1 MAQPESAARVIPI
14 IGAQTHLDAA
24 DLRTSGSQS
33 ILRRLLSEPLG
44 LISSVFFV
52 LVALAGLFAPIL
64 APFNPNKPDIRHP
77 MAKPGGAH
85 LLGTDAAGRDLFSRL
100 LFGTRT
106 SLAAAGLALLIAA
119 VLGITFGLFAGYFGG
134 KRDAFSNW
142 VASLIMALPGVV
154 VILAARIA
162 LGPSVW
168 TAMAIL
174 GVLMSPGVFRLTY
187 LAARGV
193 RNELYVDAAKV
204 TGLSDLRIIG
214 RHVLSVVRSPI
225 IVQMGMIAT
234 IAVQVQA
241 GLQIIGIGDI
251 NTPTWGGLIS
261 EGFSKIYAQ
270 PTMLLFP
277 ALTLSLTALSL
288 VLFANA
294 LRDELDRPAKRVKQS
309 AHTKQADD
317 AIAALAADG
326 VTTIRHETGPIAGAP
341 LLTITDL
348 TIGYPS
354 GHGEFKT
361 VVKQASLTVH
371 RGEVLGLI
379 GESGSGK
386 TQTAFAVLGLLPTGG
401 QVLGGSI
408 LFDGV
413 ELAGTD
419 GAKQQQAIRG
429 HRISYI
435 PQEPMSNLDPS
446 FTLGH
451 QLVEPMVACLGISKS
466 DAKAKA
472 LALLARVG
480 IPDPAR
486 TFAAYPHQISGGMA
500 QRVLIAGAVSCN
512 PDLIIADEPTTALD
526 VTVQAEVLDLLRELQ
541 RETHTALLLVT
552 HNFGVV
558 ADLADRVCV
567 MQQGRIVEEGPVRA
581 IFSSPEHPYTRS
593 LLDAILDGGPA
604 RSAYAAP
611 SLAGSDR

>member
-1 MAQPESAARVIPI
+1 MIPI
-14 IGAQTHLDAA
+14 IGAQTHLDTA
-24 DLRTSGSQS
+24 DLRASGSQS

-52 LVALAGLFAPIL
+52 LVALAGLLAPIL
-64 APFNPNKPDIRHP
+64 APYDPNKSDIRHP
-77 MAKPGGAH
+77 LAKPGGAH
-85 LLGTDAAGRDLFSRL
+85 MLGTDPAGRDLFSRL

-106 SLAAAGLALLIAA
+106 SLAAAGLAVLIAA
-119 VLGITFGLFAGYFGG
+119 ALGVAFGLFAGYFGG

-162 LGPSVW
+162 LGTSVW
-168 TAMAIL
+168 TAMAIF
-174 GVLMSPGVFRLTY
+174 GVLMAPGVFRLTY

-204 TGLSDLRIIG
+204 TGLSDLRIIS

-234 IAVQVQA
+234 IAIQVQA

-261 EGFSKIYAQ
+261 EGFSKIYAR
-270 PTMLLFP
+270 PTMLLWP

-294 LRDELDRPAKRVKQS
+294 LRDELDRPAKRVKQN
-309 AHTKQADD
+309 AHSKQAHD
-317 AIAALAADG
+317 AIAALAAEG
-326 VTTIRHETGPIAGAP
+326 ATTIRHEATSSAAAEP

-348 TIGYPS
+348 TIGYPD
-354 GHGEFKT
+354 GHAGFKT

-408 LFDGV
+408 LFDGI
-413 ELAGTD
+413 ELAGPS
-419 GAKQQQAIRG
+419 GLKQQQTVRG
-429 HRISYI
+429 RRISYI

-451 QLVEPMVACLGISKS
+451 QLVEPMVACLGITKS
-466 DAKAKA
+466 EAKAKA

-480 IPDPAR
+480 IPDPKR

-541 RETHTALLLVT
+541 RETNTALLLVT

-567 MQQGRIVEEGPVRA
+567 MQNGRIVEEGPVRA
-581 IFSSPEHPYTRS
+581 IFSSPDHPYTRS

-604 RSAYAAP
+604 RSTYVAP

>member
-1 MAQPESAARVIPI
+1 MIPI
-14 IGAQTHLDAA
+14 IGAQTHLDTA
-24 DLRTSGSQS
+24 DLRASGSQS

-64 APFNPNKPDIRHP
+64 APFDPNKSDIRHP
-77 MAKPGGAH
+77 LAKPGGNH
-85 LLGTDAAGRDLFSRL
+85 LLGTDPAGRDLFSRL

-119 VLGITFGLFAGYFGG
+119 ALGVTFGLFAGYFGG
-134 KRDAFSNW
+134 RRDAFSNW

-174 GVLMSPGVFRLTY
+174 GVLMAPGVFRLTY

-204 TGLSDLRIIG
+204 TGLSDLRIIS

-234 IAVQVQA
+234 IAIQVQA

-261 EGFSKIYAQ
+261 EGFSKIYAR

-294 LRDELDRPAKRVKQS
+294 LRDELDRPAKRIKRS
-309 AHTKQADD
+309 DHNDTADNVV
-317 AIAALAADG
+317 AALVAEGVVTVRHRDPEPDPEANAD
-326 VTTIRHETGPIAGAP
+326 ILLSIHE
-341 LLTITDL
+341 LTV
-348 TIGYPS
+348 GYPD
-354 GHGEFKT
+354 GHAGFKP
-361 VVKQASLTVH
+361 VVKQASLIVN
-371 RGEVLGLI
+371 RGEVVGLV

-408 LFDGV
+408 VFDGIQ
-413 ELAGTD
+413 LTGPD
-419 GAKQQQAIRG
+419 GAKQQRAIRG
-429 HRISYI
+429 RRISYI

-451 QLVEPMVACLGISKS
+451 QLVEPMVACLGISKAQ
-466 DAKAKA
+466 AKTKA

-500 QRVLIAGAVSCN
+500 QRVLIAGAVSCD

-567 MQQGRIVEEGPVRA
+567 MQNGRIVEEGPVRA

-604 RSAYAAP
+604 RSAYVAP
-611 SLAGSDR
+611 SMAGVDR

>member
-1 MAQPESAARVIPI
+1 MIPI
-14 IGAQTHLDAA
+14 IGAQTHLDVAE
-24 DLRTSGSQS
+24 LRASGSQS

-52 LVALAGLFAPIL
+52 LVALAGLFAPLL

-77 MAKPGGAH
+77 LAKPGGAH
-85 LLGTDAAGRDLFSRL
+85 LLGTDSAGRDVFSRL

-106 SLAAAGLALLIAA
+106 SLAAAALAVVIAA
-119 VLGITFGLFAGYFGG
+119 TIGITFGLIAGYFGG

-142 VASLIMALPGVV
+142 TASLIMSLPGIV

-162 LGPSVW
+162 LGTSVW
-168 TAMAIL
+168 TAMAIF

-204 TGLSDLRIIG
+204 TGLSDVRIIG

-225 IVQMGMIAT
+225 IMQMGMIAT
-234 IAVQVQA
+234 IAIQVQA
-241 GLQIIGIGDI
+241 GLQLIGIGDI
-251 NTPTWGGLIS
+251 GTPTWGGLIS
-261 EGFSKIYAQ
+261 DGFAKIHTRGSLLLW
-270 PTMLLFP
+270 PT
-277 ALTLSLTALSL
+277 LTLSLTALSL
-288 VLFANA
+288 VLFTNA
-294 LRDELDRPAKRVKQS
+294 LRDELDRPAKRVKYQGHS
-309 AHTKQADD
+309 KQADE
-317 AIAALAADG
+317 AIAALTAEGA
-326 VTTIRHETGPIAGAP
+326 TTVRHEAGPADRTP
-341 LLTITDL
+341 LLTISEL

-354 GHGEFKT
+354 GHGQFKP

-408 LFDGV
+408 VFDGV
-413 ELAGTD
+413 ELVGPD

-429 HRISYI
+429 RRISYI

-451 QLVEPMVACLGISKS
+451 QLVEPMVACLGIKKS
-466 DAKAKA
+466 EAKAKA
-472 LALLARVG
+472 LELLARVG

-486 TFAAYPHQISGGMA
+486 TFASYPHQISGGMA

-604 RSAYAAP
+604 RTAYAAP
-611 SLAGSDR
+611 AALSGADR

>member
-1 MAQPESAARVIPI
+1 MIPI
-14 IGAQTHLDAA
+14 MGAQTHLDTAE
-24 DLRTSGSQS
+24 LRASGSQS

-44 LISSVFFV
+44 LISAVFFV
-52 LVALAGLFAPIL
+52 LVALAGLLAPIL
-64 APFNPNKPDIRHP
+64 APFDPNKPDIRHP
-77 MAKPGGAH
+77 LAKPGGDH
-85 LLGTDAAGRDLFSRL
+85 LLGTDSAGRDVLSRL
-100 LFGTRT
+100 LFATRT
-106 SLAAAGLALLIAA
+106 SLAAAALALVIAA
-119 VLGITFGLFAGYFGG
+119 AIGITFGLIAGYFGG
-134 KRDAFSNW
+134 KRDALSNW
-142 VASLIMALPGVV
+142 VASLIMSLPGVV

-162 LGPSVW
+162 LGTSVW

-193 RNELYVDAAKV
+193 RNELFVDAAKV
-204 TGLSDLRIIG
+204 TGLSDVRIIG

-225 IVQMGMIAT
+225 IMQMGMIAT
-234 IAVQVQA
+234 IAIQVQA
-241 GLQIIGIGDI
+241 GLQLIGIGDI

-261 EGFSKIYAQ
+261 DGFAKIFTR
-270 PTMLLFP
+270 PTLLLWP

-288 VLFANA
+288 VLFTNA
-294 LRDELDRPAKRVKQS
+294 LRDELDRPAKRVKQGGHS
-309 AHTKQADD
+309 KQAND
-317 AIAALAADG
+317 AIAALAAEG
-326 VTTIRHETGPIAGAP
+326 ATTIRHAASPTTAQA
-341 LLTITDL
+341 LLTIADL

-354 GHGEFKT
+354 GGGGFKT
-361 VVKQASLTVH
+361 VVKQVSLTVH
-371 RGEVLGLI
+371 RGEVLGLV

-408 LFDGV
+408 LFDGI
-413 ELAGTD
+413 ELTGPN
-419 GAKQQQAIRG
+419 GAKQQQEVRG
-429 HRISYI
+429 RRISYI

-466 DAKAKA
+466 EAKAKA

-567 MQQGRIVEEGPVRA
+567 M
-581 IFSSPEHPYTRS
+581 
-593 LLDAILDGGPA
+593 
-604 RSAYAAP
+604 
-611 SLAGSDR
+611 

>member
-1 MAQPESAARVIPI
+1 MIPI
-14 IGAQTHLDAA
+14 IGAQTHLDTA
-24 DLRTSGSQS
+24 DLRAGGSQS

-44 LISSVFFV
+44 LVSSVFFV
-52 LVALAGLFAPIL
+52 LVALAGLLAPIL
-64 APFNPNKPDIRHP
+64 APFDPNKSDIRHP
-77 MAKPGGAH
+77 LAKPGGAH
-85 LLGTDAAGRDLFSRL
+85 ILGTDPAGRDLFSRL

-106 SLAAAGLALLIAA
+106 SLAAAGLAVLIAA
-119 VLGITFGLFAGYFGG
+119 ALGVAFGLFAGYFGG

-162 LGPSVW
+162 LGTSVW
-168 TAMAIL
+168 TAMAIF
-174 GVLMSPGVFRLTY
+174 GVLMAPGVFRLTY

-204 TGLSDLRIIG
+204 TGLSDLRIIS

-234 IAVQVQA
+234 IAIQVQA

-261 EGFSKIYAQ
+261 EGFSKIYAR
-270 PTMLLFP
+270 PTMLLWP

-294 LRDELDRPAKRVKQS
+294 LRDEFDRPAKRIKNKGHSRQVK
-309 AHTKQADD
+309 D
-317 AIAALAADG
+317 AIAALVAEGA
-326 VTTIRHETGPIAGAP
+326 TTIRHAATPTTAQA
-341 LLTITDL
+341 LLTINEL

-354 GHGEFKT
+354 GDGSFKT
-361 VVKQASLTVH
+361 VVKQASLTVN
-371 RGEVLGLI
+371 RGEVVGLI

-386 TQTAFAVLGLLPTGG
+386 TQSAFAVLGLLPTGG

-408 LFDGV
+408 LFDGI
-413 ELAGTD
+413 ELTGPD
-419 GAKQQQAIRG
+419 GAKQQQTVRG
-429 HRISYI
+429 RRISYI

-451 QLVEPMVACLGISKS
+451 QLVEPMVACLGIKKS
-466 DAKAKA
+466 EAKAKA

-486 TFAAYPHQISGGMA
+486 TFASYPHQISGGMA

-567 MQQGRIVEEGPVRA
+567 MQEGRIVEEGPVRA

-604 RSAYAAP
+604 RAAYTAP
-611 SLAGSDR
+611 SLAGADR

>member
-1 MAQPESAARVIPI
+1 MIPI

-24 DLRTSGSQS
+24 DLRKSGSQS

-44 LISSVFFV
+44 LISAVFFV
-52 LVALAGLFAPIL
+52 LVALAGLLAPIL
-64 APFNPNKPDIRHP
+64 APFDPNKPDIRHP
-77 MAKPGGAH
+77 MAKPGGDH
-85 LLGTDAAGRDLFSRL
+85 LLGTDSAGRDVLSRL

-106 SLAAAGLALLIAA
+106 SLAAAALAVLIAA
-119 VLGITFGLFAGYFGG
+119 AIGITFGLIAGYFGG
-134 KRDAFSNW
+134 KRDALSNW
-142 VASLIMALPGVV
+142 VASLIMSLPGIV

-168 TAMAIL
+168 TAMAIF

-193 RNELYVDAAKV
+193 RNELFVDAAKV
-204 TGLSDLRIIG
+204 TGLSDVRIIG

-225 IVQMGMIAT
+225 IMQMGMITT
-234 IAVQVQA
+234 IAIQVQA
-241 GLQIIGIGDI
+241 GLQLIGIGDI
-251 NTPTWGGLIS
+251 STPTWGGLIS
-261 EGFSKIYAQ
+261 DGFAKIFTR
-270 PTMLLFP
+270 PTLLLWP

-288 VLFANA
+288 VLFTNA
-294 LRDELDRPAKRVKQS
+294 LRDELDRPAKRVKRS
-309 AHTKQADD
+309 DRNDTADTVV
-317 AIAALAADG
+317 ASLVAEG
-326 VTTIRHETGPIAGAP
+326 VTTVQHRDAEPDPEAGADI
-341 LLTITDL
+341 LLSIYEL
-348 TIGYPS
+348 TIGYPD
-354 GHGEFKT
+354 GHAGFKP
-361 VVKQASLTVH
+361 VVKQASLIVN
-371 RGEVLGLI
+371 RGEVVGLV

-408 LFDGV
+408 VFDGIQ
-413 ELAGTD
+413 LTGPD
-419 GAKQQQAIRG
+419 GAKQQRAIRG
-429 HRISYI
+429 RRISYI

-451 QLVEPMVACLGISKS
+451 QLVEPMVACLGISKAQ
-466 DAKAKA
+466 AKTKA

-500 QRVLIAGAVSCN
+500 QRVLIAGAVSCD

-567 MQQGRIVEEGPVRA
+567 MQNGRIVEEGPVRA

-604 RSAYAAP
+604 RAAYAAP